1 MIPEDP
7 PAADFLKPYV
17 ARLPNLLPVLKSQT
31 LTIGERSIVVHPW
44 EIWLLNQMFKD
55 EKTPPPAWG
64 ELVARGLA
72 LQIKTL
78 QDLEALKALGPLP
91 EIIKDPAFQPNLQ
104 AAQTLLADLQA
115 AVNGLISKGDRENY
129 KHLSTFRRVL
139 YDLFFQLKH
148 GGTA

>member
-7 PAADFLKPYV
+7 PTADFLQPYV
-17 ARLPNLLPVLKSQT
+17 ARLPNLVSVLKSQT
-31 LTIGERSIVVHPW
+31 LTIGERSIVARPW
-44 EIWLLNQMFKD
+44 EIGLLNQMFKD
-55 EKTPPPAWG
+55 DKTPPPVWG

-78 QDLEALKALGPLP
+78 QDLDALKARGPIH
-91 EIIKDPAFQPNLQ
+91 EIINDPAFQPNLQ
-104 AAQTLLADLQA
+104 AAQTLLTGLQA
-115 AVNGLISKGDRENY
+115 AINGLIAKGDRENY

-148 GGTA
+148 GTA